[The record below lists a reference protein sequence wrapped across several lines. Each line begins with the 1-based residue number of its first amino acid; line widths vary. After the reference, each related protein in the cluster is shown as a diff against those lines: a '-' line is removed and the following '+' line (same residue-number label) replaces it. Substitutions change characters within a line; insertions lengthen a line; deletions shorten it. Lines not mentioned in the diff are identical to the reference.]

1 MVHTVNAISVFSIW
15 VALGSGG
22 LPRKSVSEK
31 TQTFEEIIHFTCSM
45 NSTRKCRK
53 WNCSAFAIKRPQFT
67 VATHCTKQWPWCM
80 WSD

>member
-45 NSTRKCRK
+45 EFNKK
-53 WNCSAFAIKRPQFT
+53 VQK
-67 VATHCTKQWPWCM
+67 VEHTKNEV
-80 WSD
+80 

>member
-31 TQTFEEIIHFTCSM
+31 TQTFDKIIHFTYSM
-45 NSTRKCRK
+45 EFNKKVQKVELFSICY
-53 WNCSAFAIKRPQFT
+53 
-67 VATHCTKQWPWCM
+67 
-80 WSD
+80 